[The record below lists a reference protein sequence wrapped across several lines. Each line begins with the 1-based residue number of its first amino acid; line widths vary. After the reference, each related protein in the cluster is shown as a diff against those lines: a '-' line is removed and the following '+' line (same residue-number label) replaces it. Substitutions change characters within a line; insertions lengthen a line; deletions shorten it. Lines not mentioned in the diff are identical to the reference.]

1 MFEFKVGGGEASKEA
16 SESQYDLIIVGS
28 GAAGLTAAIY
38 ASRDGIKTL
47 VLDKSS
53 AGGLAATTE
62 TIENYP
68 GFPDGISGPELM
80 DRFQTQAERF
90 GAEIVEFEEVTQVEP
105 VEKGHIRVHIDDGET
120 YDAKLVI
127 IATGSHPKKLNVT
140 GEEEFFGRGLS
151 YCATCDG
158 PLFKD
163 KDVVVIGAGNSGLQ
177 EGLNLLEYAKSV
189 NFIEFL
195 PYSPAEKILQERA
208 MNHERATF
216 HFNQQVTEI
225 EGDQQVTGVVMKDR
239 ATGEVTRMPTDG
251 VFIYVGY
258 NPDTEFV
265 EDLVE
270 TNRFGYIVTDEKMRT
285 GVEGL
290 LAIGDVRANNVAQV
304 TVAAGDGTKATLYA
318 REYLAE
324 LAEEARY
331 HGAKYQ

>member
-1 MFEFKVGGGEASKEA
+1 MFEFKVGGAEGSKEA
-16 SESQYDLIIVGS
+16 SGSQYDLVIIGS

-38 ASRDGIKTL
+38 AARDGIKTL

-90 GAEIVEFEEVTQVEP
+90 GAEMVEFEEVSQVEP
-105 VEKGHIRVHIDDGET
+105 VEKGQLRVHTDGEI

-127 IATGSHPKKLNVT
+127 VATGSHPKKLNVP
-140 GEEEFFGRGLS
+140 GEEELFGRGLS

-163 KDVVVIGAGNSGLQ
+163 KDIVVIGAGNSGLQ
-177 EGLNLLEYAKSV
+177 EGLSLLEYAKSV
-189 NFIEFL
+189 SFIEFL

-208 MNHERATF
+208 MKHERATF

-239 ATGEVTRMPTDG
+239 TTGEVKRMAAEG

-290 LAIGDVRANNVAQV
+290 LAIGDVRANNVAQI
-304 TVAAGDGTKATLYA
+304 TVAAGDGTKAALYA

-324 LAEEARY
+324 LAEEERY